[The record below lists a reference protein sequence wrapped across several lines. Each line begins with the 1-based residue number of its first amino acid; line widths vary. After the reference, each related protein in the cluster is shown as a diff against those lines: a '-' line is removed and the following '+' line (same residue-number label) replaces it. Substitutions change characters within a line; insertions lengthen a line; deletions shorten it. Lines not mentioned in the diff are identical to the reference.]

1 MAAACKCP
9 PALGLDSRHAPFPEG
24 VHVVVVARDGI
35 STELQLRALPCGCL
49 DPSAFEGKELDK
61 HDIIFSVKKI
71 IKEAITAQR
80 GDVPRGRASV
90 GTLLQAYKVA
100 CETSSE
106 EEASSS
112 EEEEDSDEEDSEAS
126 SEEDSAAASKDKK
139 KTKTSRKNKDKVPS
153 PARVKRRKIQAGVST
168 PLQPAASSS
177 SSSNDPKDVISQQWL
192 LDLAKTLSNYI
203 WIQGPDADGTLQ
215 EQVQNLME
223 QRASTIEVYIN
234 ANIQSM
240 KRSFVEKS
248 GVAGSVITKAVAIKL
263 MEGIDNQALLDNI
276 LVEVYNVLGS
286 KILENIAVL
295 RRRWTSAAAAH
306 PTPAGN

>member
-1 MAAACKCP
+1 MAACKCP

-24 VHVVVVARDGI
+24 VHVVVVSRDGT

-71 IKEAITAQR
+71 IKEAITAQG

-100 CETSSE
+100 CETSSS

-112 EEEEDSDEEDSEAS
+112 EEEDESDEDDSDTS
-126 SEEDSAAASKDKK
+126 SEEDSAAASKDNK
-139 KTKTSRKNKDKVPS
+139 KTKTSRKNKGNIPS
-153 PARVKRRKIQAGVST
+153 AAKVKRRKLQAGVST

-192 LDLAKTLSNYI
+192 LDLAKTLSNHI
-203 WIQGPDADGTLQ
+203 WIKGPDATGSLH

-223 QRASTIEVYIN
+223 QRASTIKVYIQ
-234 ANIQSM
+234 ANIESM
-240 KRSFVEKS
+240 KRGFVEKS

-295 RRRWTSAAAAH
+295 RRRWAPAA
-306 PTPAGN
+306 PAGN

>member
-1 MAAACKCP
+1 MAAVCKCP

-24 VHVVVVARDGI
+24 VHVVVVSRDGT
-35 STELQLRALPCGCL
+35 STELQLCALPCGCL

-71 IKEAITAQR
+71 IKEAITAQG

-100 CETSSE
+100 CETSSS

-112 EEEEDSDEEDSEAS
+112 EEEDESDEDDSDTS

-203 WIQGPDADGTLQ
+203 WIQGPDADGTLH

-223 QRASTIEVYIN
+223 KRASTIEVYIN

-263 MEGIDNQALLDNI
+263 MEGIDDQALLDNI

-295 RRRWTSAAAAH
+295 RRRWTSATAAQ

>member
-1 MAAACKCP
+1 MAACKCP

-24 VHVVVVARDGI
+24 VHVVVVSRDGT

-71 IKEAITAQR
+71 IKEAITAQG

-112 EEEEDSDEEDSEAS
+112 EEEDESDEDDSDTS
-126 SEEDSAAASKDKK
+126 SEEDSAASNDKK

-203 WIQGPDADGTLQ
+203 WIQGPDADGTLH

-295 RRRWTSAAAAH
+295 RHRWTSAAPAAQ

>member
-24 VHVVVVARDGI
+24 VHVVVVSRDGT

-71 IKEAITAQR
+71 IKEAITAQG

-106 EEASSS
+106 EEDVSSS
-112 EEEEDSDEEDSEAS
+112 EEEDSDEEDSEAS

-139 KTKTSRKNKDKVPS
+139 KTKTSRKNKGKIPS
-153 PARVKRRKIQAGVST
+153 PDKVKRRKIQADVST

-177 SSSNDPKDVISQQWL
+177 SSSSDPKDVISQQWL
-192 LDLAKTLSNYI
+192 LDLAKTLSNHI
-203 WIQGPDADGTLQ
+203 WIQGPDADGTLHQ
-215 EQVQNLME
+215 QVQNLME
-223 QRASTIEVYIN
+223 QRASTIKVYIQ
-234 ANIQSM
+234 ANIESM
-240 KRSFVEKS
+240 KRGFVEKS
-248 GVAGSVITKAVAIKL
+248 GVTGPVTKAVAIKL
-263 MEGIDNQALLDNI
+263 MEGIDNQALLDSI
-276 LVEVYNVLGS
+276 LVEVYNILGS

-295 RRRWTSAAAAH
+295 RRRWTSAVAAQ

>member
-24 VHVVVVARDGI
+24 VHVVVVTRDGT

-49 DPSAFEGKELDK
+49 NPSVFEGKELDK

-71 IKEAITAQR
+71 LKEAITAQG

-90 GTLLQAYKVA
+90 GTLLQAHKVA
-100 CETSSE
+100 CEASSE
-106 EEASSS
+106 EESSS
-112 EEEEDSDEEDSEAS
+112 EEEDDSSSEDSEMS
-126 SEEDSAAASKDKK
+126 SEEDSAAASKVKK
-139 KTKTSRKNKDKVPS
+139 KTKTSRKNKGKKNKGNILSPDK
-153 PARVKRRKIQAGVST
+153 VKRRKIQAGVST

-203 WIQGPDADGTLQ
+203 WIQGPDADGTLH

-223 QRASTIEVYIN
+223 QRASTIKVYIN

-248 GVAGSVITKAVAIKL
+248 GVVGSVITKAVAIKL

-286 KILENIAVL
+286 KILEKIAVL
-295 RRRWTSAAAAH
+295 RRRWAPAA
-306 PTPAGN
+306 PAGN